1 MDVVND
7 QDFSEEIKIGDNM
20 LLQEMLL
27 KELEMADGN
36 QLTWELSV
44 PLIDSEFV
52 RYNGT
57 TLDLIFTRD
66 VLFYEKLSDKVEVEA
81 NLHRSF
87 AGKSETQDSVIR
99 EYGTHLSDELRQ
111 IIHANESLGGPE
123 EKEWV
128 VINLMTTGSVRRSD
142 ISTIQCNGVSGGLY
156 RVVISCITSDIVI
169 HLDDVELAL
178 LVVTMVECYRD
189 YDSFIDVATNFKLG
203 LLEPNL

>member
-1 MDVVND
+1 MNVVND

-20 LLQEMLL
+20 LLQEMFL

-36 QLTWELSV
+36 QLTWELSI
-44 PLIDSEFV
+44 PMPDSEFV

-57 TLDLIFTRD
+57 TLDLVFSRD

-87 AGKSETQDSVIR
+87 VGKSEAQDSVIR
-99 EYGTHLSDELRQ
+99 EYGSHLSDELRQ
-111 IIHANESLGGPE
+111 IIYENESLE
-123 EKEWV
+123 VQDEDWV
-128 VINLMTTGSVRRSD
+128 AINLMSTGSVRRSD
-142 ISTIQCNGVSGGLY
+142 ISTVQCNGISGGLY
-156 RVVISCITSDIVI
+156 RVVVSSTTSDIII

-189 YDSFIDVATNFKLG
+189 YDNFIDVATTFKLG